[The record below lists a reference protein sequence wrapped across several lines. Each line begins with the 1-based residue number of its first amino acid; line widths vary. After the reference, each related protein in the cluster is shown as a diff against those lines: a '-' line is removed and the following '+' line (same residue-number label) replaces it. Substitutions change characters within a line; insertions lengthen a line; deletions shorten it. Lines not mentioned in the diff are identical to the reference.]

1 MEGVTGSIPVSSTSS
16 IYSPSLIGEIY
27 QMAKPKK
34 YFKVYGIPVNPK
46 PLREVFLE
54 TFESRNEADAYILAR
69 HRTQLSGELVYK
81 EFKIKIGAY
90 RFEK

>member
-1 MEGVTGSIPVSSTSS
+1 MEGVTGSIPVSSTSNKDS
-16 IYSPSLIGEIY
+16 QSLIGDVY

-34 YFKVYGIPVNPK
+34 YFKVYGVPVNPK

-54 TFESRNEADAYILAR
+54 TFETRNEADAYILAL
-69 HRTQLSGELVYK
+69 HRSQLSGDLVYK